1 MNKIYKWKLRDTIII
16 DIFFN
21 ISFIG
26 IIILLA
32 FISFFY
38 LLIFILFYI
47 IMNLLIAIICH
58 DCPHQGHFCPGLSQL
73 LFGALLSKKLIKKE
87 KISRKMMRITLI
99 FYTLI
104 GMGNFIFS
112 FIVII
117 ISLWSSLFLIT
128 LIPPFCFLIYA
139 TIAWPILCP
148 KCSNKEN
155 CPVRNFKKYF

>member
-21 ISFIG
+21 ISFIW

-139 TIAWPILCP
+139 IIAWPILCP